1 MNIYD
6 FEYKDNVKIRT
17 KDDNVFFGTVINIE
31 DPLEMDSE
39 QAVVNIETESGI
51 FGLLESEI
59 KSIEI
64 EFDKTVRK
72 NVNDEIRCYILA
84 S

>member
-39 QAVVNIETESGI
+39 QAVVNIETVSGI
-51 FGLLESEI
+51 LGLLESEI

-64 EFDKTVRK
+64 SVKDIER
-72 NVNDEIRCYILA
+72 EI

>member
-17 KDDNVFFGTVINIE
+17 KDDNVFFGTVISIE

-64 EFDKTVRK
+64 SVKDIER
-72 NVNDEIRCYILA
+72 EI